1 MPVKSYL
8 VYPVAGKAAE
18 LARTL
23 RAMPECELI
32 PATNRHLFILITD
45 TPNEQAEKA
54 LEQRLLGIESIQCLA
69 LVAAYRDE
77 EEESC

>member
-8 VYPVAGKAAE
+8 VYPVPERAAE
-18 LARTL
+18 LERTL
-23 RAMPECELI
+23 RAMPECEVI
-32 PATNRHLFILITD
+32 PATNHPLFILITD
-45 TPNEQAEKA
+45 TPNETAEKA
-54 LEQRLLGIESIQCLA
+54 LEQRLLMVEGIQCLA